1 MRGEP
6 RKGATR
12 HSNQQISELFESSEI
27 LSSLSKRLFRQ
38 TDGRLDGRPFFVKI
52 RIKPPHFAQTDT
64 GVMRMRYVRSRRKDK
79 TPVLRLEPEKR
90 LCPLFDPVTI
100 AEFPVAEP
108 GEMGFRVLDNFCEEH
123 IE

>member
-1 MRGEP
+1 MRGETG
-6 RKGATR
+6 RGGVGQGKREDLGRRRST
-12 HSNQQISELFESSEI
+12 EK